1 MVKVEKGKEDGDKE
15 SKKNWKGCDV
25 KALIALLGEMEL
37 EVVKKCPKKVRFQS
51 FQRLLAHIVQLDFLG
66 KKFKFKFGTFGS
78 KRTFSYSN

>member
-37 EVVKKCPKKVRFQS
+37 EVVKKCPKKGKISVLSTS
-51 FQRLLAHIVQLDFLG
+51 FSSYCSIGFLG
-66 KKFKFKFGTFGS
+66 KKIQI
-78 KRTFSYSN
+78 